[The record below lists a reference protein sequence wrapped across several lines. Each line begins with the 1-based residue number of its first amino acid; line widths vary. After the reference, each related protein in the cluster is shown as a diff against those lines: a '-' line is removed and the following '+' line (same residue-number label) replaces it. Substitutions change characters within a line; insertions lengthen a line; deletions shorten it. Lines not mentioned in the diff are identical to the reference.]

1 MTDLVPGEIFL
12 KGKSFFCPWEI
23 KSYQS
28 GSLGESFVG
37 ITRLV
42 PGLLKNDTI
51 GPREFSK
58 WKFIILCPCTNGLW
72 QELPL
77 LLLWMFVQF
86 NPSTL
91 VNYKNG
97 PCEFKLQT
105 TRTLC

>member
-1 MTDLVPGEIFL
+1 MEIT
-12 KGKSFFCPWEI
+12 C
-23 KSYQS
+23 
-28 GSLGESFVG
+28 
-37 ITRLV
+37 LV

-58 WKFIILCPCTNGLW
+58 WKFIILCPCTNELW

-97 PCEFKLQT
+97 PCELKLQT
-105 TRTLC
+105 IRTLCYLTQNINQPNIQPLAHLPFSAHLTKNNTTLPRFL